1 MKIEIGESLVYS
13 WLRHSHNCQ
22 VCQLNWKTSEQ
33 WNVDET
39 DLEFCQELMN
49 ESSILFGN
57 PFKRTS
63 NINQL
68 IKQCE
73 IDTLGIDTFNSN
85 LFAVDIAYHTNGLGY
100 KDSLENVTKK
110 ILRTVFAIILYF
122 KNIQNYNIFFI
133 SPKIRN
139 NLNLEIENRIINI
152 GNFLK
157 TKRMNINIELYSN
170 EKFNEKILL
179 PILAISDDVSDTSE
193 LFLRSYQMIKLFNN
207 QITNSINIETNTL
220 KTVPSEN
227 ELKIGALVQ
236 FEFKRLIENNLLN
249 SDVLAN
255 LQNSEYC
262 IRIFRMNY
270 PILKKLDN
278 CDNINDARK
287 INGYDRY
294 YAKAINNYLLCNNWY
309 ENNRAYLNQWL
320 LTLDI

>member
-57 PFKRTS
+57 PFKKTS

-157 TKRMNINIELYSN
+157 IKRMNINIELYSN

-220 KTVPSEN
+220 KTIPSEN